1 MPGRHAVS
9 GLTGLLT
16 AGVNNSTVAQGQQ
29 DFRKKDCVRVKREM
43 SHGLTS
49 YVSLVEDDSPRSMF
63 PERSTCSDRFC
74 LRHLVFILPLRIH
87 QTGFVLQSIGIG
99 IGTTLPVFL
108 LLRELHGSHVTKVMR
123 PNKRCPRRSFAQD
136 IFFT

>member
-1 MPGRHAVS
+1 LARLPTYKYKVEVELVEKMPGRHAVS

-29 DFRKKDCVRVKREM
+29 DFRKKDCVR
-43 SHGLTS
+43 
-49 YVSLVEDDSPRSMF
+49 
-63 PERSTCSDRFC
+63 
-74 LRHLVFILPLRIH
+74 
-87 QTGFVLQSIGIG
+87 SIGIG